1 MGPEAFIHLC
11 QRLRETG
18 YVKDAFRSTVE
29 EQVAKFLHI
38 IGHNVKNR
46 TVSLFFHRSG
56 ETVSCHFHNVL
67 NAILMLEE
75 EFLKQ
80 PSRSEVQP
88 YIFNNIFYP

>member
-1 MGPEAFIHLC
+1 MSYLVHTKRCRDIIRMGLEAFIHLC
-11 QRLRETG
+11 QQLRETG

-46 TVSLFFHRSG
+46 AVSFLFHRSG
-56 ETVSCHFHNVL
+56 ETVSRHFHNVL

-75 EFLKQ
+75 EFLK
-80 PSRSEVQP
+80 
-88 YIFNNIFYP
+88 